1 MAHSYK
7 GKVIF
12 MPTIQL
18 LNDSSSTVTSVSNIF
33 IDEFMPEANGEFVKV
48 YLYLLRSLSNHSC
61 ECTISAIAD
70 KLEHTEKDVI
80 RAFKYWERMGLLK
93 LEYNSSKKLSAVHV
107 LDCQS
112 RQTES
117 PAVST
122 PAVSTRTV
130 STATVTT
137 PVQPAEISAQT
148 VTAQVQPAEI
158 SSATVTGSVPSTT
171 SHEGS
176 PVSGL
181 SMDAIPVP
189 PQVPVDAL
197 PDRLIA
203 YTVPPVVTSGDKPS
217 RKEYS
222 LNEIKEFQKDD
233 SVSELLFLVET
244 YLKHPLSSSDTNTVL
259 FWYDQL
265 HFPTDLIVYLME
277 YCISKGHSSMRY
289 MDKVALGWKDNNITT
304 VEQAKEQA
312 AIHSQ
317 VYYGV
322 MKAFGITGRSLV
334 DGETRLIKKWTK
346 EYGFDMELV
355 LEACKRTMTAT
366 HQPSFEYADSILTN
380 WHKNHVHTL
389 NDIKALDQTYQKN
402 KKASSSTPA
411 TDSAK
416 RNKFNNFNQRDYD
429 YDQLEKILLTTT
441 VH

>member
-18 LNDSSSTVTSVSNIF
+18 FNDSASTMTSVSNIF

-61 ECTISAIAD
+61 ECSISAIAD
-70 KLEHTEKDVI
+70 KLEHTEKDVT
-80 RAFKYWERMGLLK
+80 RALKYWERMGLLK
-93 LEYNSSKKLSAVHV
+93 LEFNSSKKLSAVHV
-107 LDCQS
+107 LNCRS
-112 RQTES
+112 RLTEAS
-117 PAVST
+117 VA
-122 PAVSTRTV
+122 
-130 STATVTT
+130 
-137 PVQPAEISAQT
+137 AQT
-148 VTAQVQPAEI
+148 VPESSTQMVGATAAAQVAPAMAQSAVVPAMAQAPVVPASQV
-158 SSATVTGSVPSTT
+158 SSET
-171 SHEGS
+171 SMET
-176 PVSGL
+176 
-181 SMDAIPVP
+181 IPTP
-189 PQVPVDAL
+189 PAAPVDVL

-203 YTVPPVVTSGDKPS
+203 YTVPPVVKSTDKPA

-222 LNEIKEFQKDD
+222 LNEIKEFQKDE

-244 YLKHPLSSSDTNTVL
+244 YLKRPLSTSDTNTVL

-289 MDKVALGWKDNNITT
+289 MDKVALGWKDNHIST

-355 LEACKRTMTAT
+355 LEACSRTMTAI
-366 HQPSFEYADSILTN
+366 HQPSFEYADKILTDWN
-380 WHKNHVHTL
+380 KNHVHTL
-389 NDIKALDQTYQKN
+389 NDVKALDQSYQKN
-402 KKASSSTPA
+402 KKTTSSASA
-411 TDSAK
+411 TDSTK

-441 VH
+441 VQ

>member
-18 LNDSSSTVTSVSNIF
+18 INDSSSTMTSVSNIF

-70 KLEHTEKDVI
+70 KLEHTEKDVT
-80 RAFKYWERMGLLK
+80 RALKYWERMGLLK
-93 LEYNSSKKLSAVHV
+93 LEFNSSKKLSAVHV
-107 LDCQS
+107 LNCQS
-112 RQTES
+112 RQAEN
-117 PAVST
+117 PATAPAAPMAAAQAQGAMAPAAAVAQPQVVSA
-122 PAVSTRTV
+122 PAA
-130 STATVTT
+130 TA
-137 PVQPAEISAQT
+137 P
-148 VTAQVQPAEI
+148 
-158 SSATVTGSVPSTT
+158 T
-171 SHEGS
+171 S
-176 PVSGL
+176 SGL
-181 SMDAIPVP
+181 SLETIPVP
-189 PQVPVDAL
+189 PEAPVDEL
-197 PDRLIA
+197 PNRLIA
-203 YTVPPVVTSGDKPS
+203 YTVPPVVTSADKPA

-222 LNEIKEFQKDD
+222 LNEIKEFQKDE

-244 YLKHPLSSSDTNTVL
+244 YLKRPLSSSDTNTVL
-259 FWYDQL
+259 IWYDQL

-289 MDKVALGWKDNNITT
+289 MDKVALAWKDSNIST

-346 EYGFDMELV
+346 EFGFDMELV
-355 LEACKRTMTAT
+355 LEACSRTMTAI
-366 HQPSFEYADSILTN
+366 HQPSFEYTDKILAE

-389 NDIKALDQTYQKN
+389 NDIKTLDQSYQKN
-402 KKASSSTPA
+402 KKTSSSTTTSDTP
-411 TDSAK
+411 K

-429 YDQLEKILLTTT
+429 YDQLEKILLTTS
-441 VH
+441 VQ

>member
-18 LNDSSSTVTSVSNIF
+18 INDSSSTMTSVSNIF

-70 KLEHTEKDVI
+70 KLEHTEKDVT
-80 RAFKYWERMGLLK
+80 RALKYWERMGLLK
-93 LEYNSSKKLSAVHV
+93 LEFNSSKKLSAVHV
-107 LDCQS
+107 LNCQS
-112 RQTES
+112 RQAEN
-117 PAVST
+117 PATAPAAPMAAAQAQGAMAPAAAPMAAAQAQGAMAPAAAVAQPQVVSA
-122 PAVSTRTV
+122 PAA
-130 STATVTT
+130 TA
-137 PVQPAEISAQT
+137 P
-148 VTAQVQPAEI
+148 
-158 SSATVTGSVPSTT
+158 T
-171 SHEGS
+171 S
-176 PVSGL
+176 SGL
-181 SMDAIPVP
+181 SLETIPVP
-189 PQVPVDAL
+189 PEAPVDEL
-197 PDRLIA
+197 PNRLIA
-203 YTVPPVVTSGDKPS
+203 YTVPPVVTSADKPA

-222 LNEIKEFQKDD
+222 LNEIKEFQKDE

-244 YLKHPLSSSDTNTVL
+244 YLKRPLSSSDTNTVL

-289 MDKVALGWKDNNITT
+289 MDKVALAWKDSNIST

-346 EYGFDMELV
+346 EFGFDMELV
-355 LEACKRTMTAT
+355 LEACSRTMTAI
-366 HQPSFEYADSILTN
+366 HQPSFEYTDKILAE

-389 NDIKALDQTYQKN
+389 NDIKTLDQSYQKN
-402 KKASSSTPA
+402 KKTSSSTTTSDTP
-411 TDSAK
+411 K

-429 YDQLEKILLTTT
+429 YDQLEKILLTTS
-441 VH
+441 VQ

>member
-1 MAHSYK
+1 MAHSNK

-18 LNDSSSTVTSVSNIF
+18 FNDSSSTVTSVSNIF

-61 ECTISAIAD
+61 ECSISAIAD
-70 KLEHTEKDVI
+70 KLEHTEKDVT
-80 RAFKYWERMGLLK
+80 RALKYWERMGLLK
-93 LEYNSSKKLSAVHV
+93 LDFNSSKKLSAVHV
-107 LDCQS
+107 LNCQS
-112 RQTES
+112 RQAES
-117 PAVST
+117 SINPSVQ
-122 PAVSTRTV
+122 
-130 STATVTT
+130 TVTT
-137 PVQPAEISAQT
+137 PVQAAPVQTIKDPTTPAQT
-148 VTAQVQPAEI
+148 VAESKT
-158 SSATVTGSVPSTT
+158 SSAPSLET
-171 SHEGS
+171 
-176 PVSGL
+176 
-181 SMDAIPVP
+181 IPTPAVL
-189 PQVPVDAL
+189 PVDAL
-197 PDRLIA
+197 PERLIT
-203 YTVPPVVTSGDKPS
+203 YTVPPVVTSEDKPV

-222 LNEIKEFQKDD
+222 LNEIKEFQKDE

-289 MDKVALGWKDNNITT
+289 MDKVALSWKDSNIST
-304 VEQAKEQA
+304 VEEAKEQA

-366 HQPSFEYADSILTN
+366 HQPSFEYADTILTN

-402 KKASSSTPA
+402 KKTSSSTSSS
-411 TDSAK
+411 DSNK

-429 YDQLEKILLTTT
+429 YDQLEKILLTTS
-441 VH
+441 VQ

>member
-1 MAHSYK
+1 
-7 GKVIF
+7 

-18 LNDSSSTVTSVSNIF
+18 INDSSSTMTSVSNIF

-70 KLEHTEKDVI
+70 KLEHTEKDVT
-80 RAFKYWERMGLLK
+80 RALKYWERMGLLK
-93 LEYNSSKKLSAVHV
+93 LEFNSSKKLSAVHV
-107 LDCQS
+107 LNCQS
-112 RQTES
+112 RQAEN
-117 PAVST
+117 PATAPAAPMAAAQPQVAVASAAVAQPQVVSA
-122 PAVSTRTV
+122 PAA
-130 STATVTT
+130 TA
-137 PVQPAEISAQT
+137 P
-148 VTAQVQPAEI
+148 
-158 SSATVTGSVPSTT
+158 T
-171 SHEGS
+171 S
-176 PVSGL
+176 SGL
-181 SMDAIPVP
+181 SLETIPVP
-189 PQVPVDAL
+189 PEAPVDEL
-197 PDRLIA
+197 PNRLIA
-203 YTVPPVVTSGDKPS
+203 YTVPPVVTSADKPA

-222 LNEIKEFQKDD
+222 LNEIKEFQKDE

-244 YLKHPLSSSDTNTVL
+244 YLKRPLSSSDTNTVL

-289 MDKVALGWKDNNITT
+289 MDKVALAWKDSNIST

-346 EYGFDMELV
+346 EFGFDMELV
-355 LEACKRTMTAT
+355 LEACSRTMTAI
-366 HQPSFEYADSILTN
+366 HQPSFEYTDKILAE

-389 NDIKALDQTYQKN
+389 NDIKTLDQSYQKN
-402 KKASSSTPA
+402 KKTSSSTTTSDTP
-411 TDSAK
+411 K

-429 YDQLEKILLTTT
+429 YDQLEKILLTTS
-441 VH
+441 VQ

>member
-18 LNDSSSTVTSVSNIF
+18 INDSSSTMTSVSNIF

-70 KLEHTEKDVI
+70 KLEHTEKDVT
-80 RAFKYWERMGLLK
+80 RALKYWERMGLLK
-93 LEYNSSKKLSAVHV
+93 LEFNSSKKLSAVHV
-107 LDCQS
+107 LNCQS
-112 RQTES
+112 RQAEN
-117 PAVST
+117 PATAPAAPMAAAQAQGAMAPAAAVAQPQVVSA
-122 PAVSTRTV
+122 PAA
-130 STATVTT
+130 TA
-137 PVQPAEISAQT
+137 P
-148 VTAQVQPAEI
+148 
-158 SSATVTGSVPSTT
+158 T
-171 SHEGS
+171 S
-176 PVSGL
+176 SGL
-181 SMDAIPVP
+181 SLETIPVP
-189 PQVPVDAL
+189 PEAPVDEL
-197 PDRLIA
+197 PNRLIA
-203 YTVPPVVTSGDKPS
+203 YTVPPVVTSADKPA

-222 LNEIKEFQKDD
+222 LNEIKEFQKDE

-244 YLKHPLSSSDTNTVL
+244 YLKRPLSSSDTNTVL

-289 MDKVALGWKDNNITT
+289 MDKVALAWKDSNIST

-346 EYGFDMELV
+346 EFGFDMELV
-355 LEACKRTMTAT
+355 LEACSRTMTAI
-366 HQPSFEYADSILTN
+366 HQPSFEYTDKILAE

-389 NDIKALDQTYQKN
+389 NDIKTLDQSYQKN
-402 KKASSSTPA
+402 KKTSSSTTTSDTP
-411 TDSAK
+411 K

-429 YDQLEKILLTTT
+429 YDQLEKILLTTS
-441 VH
+441 VQ